1 MRAVTRPLSAYADGP
16 VDLNDIAGGDGVLFV
31 RNAVG
36 VAGRGVAATVPVDDV
51 VAFLADLDHD
61 STVPGAGPVAL
72 GGVPFVPG
80 SPADVV
86 VPAVQFRKDAAGMT
100 TVTLVGDVDE
110 EIVHDAL
117 RRRDP
122 ANPTAASWSIRPA
135 VDVDHYLAAVAA
147 ARDAVRAGELTK
159 AVIARPIV
167 VQSSDTIDV
176 HAVLRRLRASF
187 GSSYRYS
194 IDGFIGASPELLVEV
209 DGPVVRSHPLA
220 GTAPRTGDVDND
232 ARIAA
237 ELIAST
243 KNQIEHRV
251 VIDVVHD
258 TLLPWASYLD
268 WEPDPSIVTVANVQH
283 LGTRMEG
290 MLSQPGPSVI
300 ELVRGALAHPGTR
313 RPSAR
318 RGDRADPTRRGLRA
332 RPLRR
337 RRRLGRR
344 CRQWH
349 LGCRDP
355 LRRTVRRSPVR
366 APGRRRRH
374 RRRQRSPR
382 RARRDPGQV
391 PGHAQRHR
399 PPVAQLHLG
408 LHLPPSDERTDRI
421 APLAS
426 SHGQVSAQR

>member
-31 RNAVG
+31 RNAIG
-36 VAGRGVAATVPVDDV
+36 VAGRGVAATVPVDDA

-61 STVPGAGPVAL
+61 TTVPGAGPVAL
-72 GGVPFVPG
+72 GCVPFVPG

-86 VPAVQFRKDAAGMT
+86 VPAVQFRKDATGAT
-100 TVTLVGDVDE
+100 TVTVVGDADE
-110 EIVHDAL
+110 EIIREAL
-117 RRRDP
+117 HRRDP
-122 ANPTAASWSIRPA
+122 AIATASSWSIRPA
-135 VDVDHYLAAVAA
+135 VDVDDYLAAVAA

-167 VQSSDTIDV
+167 VQSSETIDV

-290 MLSQPGPSVI
+290 MLSQPGPSVV
-300 ELVRGALAHPGTR
+300 ELVRALSPTPALGGHPRDAAIELIRRVEGFERGRYGGAVGWVDAAGNGTWAVAIRCAELSDDR
-313 RPSAR
+313 RSAR
-318 RGDRADPTRRGLRA
+318 LVAGGGIVADSDPHAELAETQAKFQAMLSA
-332 RPLRR
+332 IVRP
-337 RRRLGRR
+337 
-344 CRQWH
+344 
-349 LGCRDP
+349 
-355 LRRTVRRSPVR
+355 
-366 APGRRRRH
+366 
-374 RRRQRSPR
+374 
-382 RARRDPGQV
+382 
-391 PGHAQRHR
+391 
-399 PPVAQLHLG
+399 
-408 LHLPPSDERTDRI
+408 
-421 APLAS
+421 
-426 SHGQVSAQR
+426 